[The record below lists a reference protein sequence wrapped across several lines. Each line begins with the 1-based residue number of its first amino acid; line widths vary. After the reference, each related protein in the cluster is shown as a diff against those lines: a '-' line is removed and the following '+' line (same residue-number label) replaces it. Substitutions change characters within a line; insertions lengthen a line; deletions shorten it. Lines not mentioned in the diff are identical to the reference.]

1 MIRPIEIKQKAR
13 EYGVPVS
20 TIERDYA
27 QSWLL
32 KSLRDIDMALK
43 GGTGIKKVYVE
54 NYRFSDD
61 LDFTLL
67 QTISTLSLKSQIR
80 RAIITAR
87 EESKIN
93 FIDKIRFDDT
103 KSGLRAYI
111 YFTIIRISAGTE
123 TSIKLDIAYPDK
135 EHVLLSV
142 VKRHIFHSYSD
153 KCNATVSAYALEE
166 IVAEKLRALFERKW
180 PRDLYDIWYFR
191 DYLSK
196 KIVIKTFREKCK
208 FKNISV
214 DISSLKEHKNNL
226 KNAWKSSLSHQ
237 FNVLAEFEKVYNE
250 VLESLKENIHQG

>member
-13 EYGVPVS
+13 GYGVPVS
-20 TIERDYA
+20 TIERDYV

-32 KSLRDIDMALK
+32 KTLGQIDMVLK
-43 GGTGIKKVYVE
+43 GGTGLKKVYVE

-67 QTISTLSLKSQIR
+67 QTISTRSLKSQIR
-80 RAIITAR
+80 KAVIIAR
-87 EESKIN
+87 EESGIN
-93 FIDKIRFDDT
+93 FRNEIKFNDT
-103 KSGLRAYI
+103 KSGLRANI
-111 YFTIIRISAGTE
+111 HFTIIKIAAGTE
-123 TSIKLDIAYPDK
+123 TSIKLDITYSDR
-135 EHVLLSV
+135 EHVLLPIID
-142 VKRHIFHSYSD
+142 KRIFHSYSD
-153 KCNATVSAYALEE
+153 RCNATVNAYALEE

-208 FKNISV
+208 FKNIPV
-214 DISSLKEHKNNL
+214 DISSLEEHKNNL

-237 FNVLAEFEKVYNE
+237 FNVLPAFEKVYNE
-250 VLESLKENIHQG
+250 VLESLRQNIHQG